1 MKLRIAGL
9 LILGASLVPL
19 AIAATDSA
27 APLVNDSPITAKVK
41 EKLTADKMNNVE
53 VATDKKGEV
62 WLSGTVDSQSLADNA
77 VDAAKSI
84 QGVKAV
90 HSYIEVKK
98 QG

>member
-27 APLVNDSPITAKVK
+27 TLVSNSPITAKVK
-41 EKLTADKMNNVE
+41 EKLTAEKMNNIEVE
-53 VATDKKGEV
+53 TDKKGEV
-62 WLSGTVDSQSLADNA
+62 WLSGTVDSQSVADNA

-90 HSYIEVKK
+90 HSYIKVKT
-98 QG
+98 QS